1 MKSIEQVLFELV
13 DLCHQLAI
21 PYAVMGGIAVRIHG
35 IPRPTYD
42 VDIAVTAMPDQLEQL
57 FDTAE
62 RVGYTIPEA
71 YRGGWLDRVADMPL
85 AKLRTYVEEGK
96 GIDVDLFITE
106 SSFQESLMARRVTCD
121 FRDRHIDVVSPEDLV
136 LLKLLANRPR
146 DLGDIQDIRFMQRQL
161 DELPRSPLPAPRSTL
176 HAPRSTLPAPRS
188 TQLDKNFNYR

>member
-13 DLCHQLAI
+13 NLCHQLAI
-21 PYAVMGGIAVRIHG
+21 PYAVMGGIAVRVHG

-42 VDIAVTAMPDQLEQL
+42 VDIAVTAAPDRLAHL
-57 FDTAE
+57 FDAAE
-62 RVGYTIPEA
+62 RVGYTIPDA

-85 AKLRTYVEEGK
+85 VKLRTYVEEGK

-106 SSFQESLMARRVTCD
+106 SSFQESLMARRVSCD
-121 FRDRHIDVVSPEDLV
+121 FMDRQIDVVSPEDLV

-161 DELPRSPLPAPRSTL
+161 DEQYMRSWAAPLGIIARLESLLQEPE
-176 HAPRSTLPAPRS
+176 
-188 TQLDKNFNYR
+188 Y